1 MGHDLNPTQHDVN
14 IITTSTYIE
23 WDVPI
28 VTTALK
34 SPLAIRSISF
44 SICCSVDE
52 GELRIAYDEWGRGGD
67 PGWEVAVGCGGSKEN
82 REGEGAINDKY

>member
-1 MGHDLNPTQHDVN
+1 MGHDLNPTHHDVS
-14 IITTSTYIE
+14 IIIRLILSG
-23 WDVPI
+23 DVPI

-67 PGWEVAVGCGGSKEN
+67 PGWEVVVGWGGSKEN